1 MAEAKT
7 QPTAVTL
14 DEFLTT
20 SVDPTRHAD
29 CRAIAAMMQ
38 DATGEPPVMWGKIV
52 GFGRYEMQY
61 ASGGTGEWP
70 IVGFAAR
77 KTDLTLYITP
87 GFDRL
92 DALLARL
99 GKHKTAKVCLYIKRL
114 ADVDVVVLKAI
125 IDGSVEAM
133 ASKRISV
140 VQS

>member
-52 GFGRYEMQY
+52 GFGRYEMHY
-61 ASGGTGEWP
+61 AGGSTGEWP
-70 IVGFAAR
+70 IAAFAAR

-92 DALLARL
+92 DALLATL
-99 GKHKTAKVCLYIKRL
+99 GKHKTGKVCLYIKRL
-114 ADVDVVVLKAI
+114 ADVDVAILKTI
-125 IDGSVEAM
+125 IDGSVKAM
-133 ASKRISV
+133 ASKRIKAR
-140 VQS
+140 QP